1 MASLCV
7 AEVKA
12 NLADKDMFNAQNVV
26 KQAEDKIHEA
36 GEKMDQA
43 KKNLLHANNKI
54 IRLAEVSNKEAKKE
68 LSRAYEETIPYK
80 VHNAADKVTEN
91 LKDYSDFVSEVE
103 LSKIAINVSGITPE
117 DLEGSYWS
125 DPEEFDSAG
134 ENYGG
139 SDLSSYISS
148 SSDDEDE
155 VMD

>member
-1 MASLCV
+1 MGW
-7 AEVKA
+7 
-12 NLADKDMFNAQNVV
+12 F
-26 KQAEDKIHEA
+26 
-36 GEKMDQA
+36 
-43 KKNLLHANNKI
+43 
-54 IRLAEVSNKEAKKE
+54 
-68 LSRAYEETIPYK
+68 SRHNERKRAIS
-80 VHNAADKVTEN
+80 NAADKVTEN

-155 VMD
+155 VMDWFTACFLPLPVYLKV

>member
-1 MASLCV
+1 MDV
-7 AEVKA
+7 P
-12 NLADKDMFNAQNVV
+12 NNRTNNDQ
-26 KQAEDKIHEA
+26 KITCTFEA
-36 GEKMDQA
+36 GPLGLMLQEYTQNSKD
-43 KKNLLHANNKI
+43 NN
-54 IRLAEVSNKEAKKE
+54 
-68 LSRAYEETIPYK
+68 
-80 VHNAADKVTEN
+80 NAADKVTEN

-134 ENYGG
+134 GNYGG

-148 SSDDEDE
+148 SSGDEDE